1 MKKLYRELGLR
12 RVTLLPYHDLGTA
25 KMRNT
30 GGTPEIFSPPS
41 DERVEEIRQNFQRRA
56 DMDVEILGKVR

>member
-25 KMRNT
+25 KKRNI
-30 GGTPEIFSPPS
+30 GGTPEIFFRPPMNGW
-41 DERVEEIRQNFQRRA
+41 R
-56 DMDVEILGKVR
+56 